1 MSSDPHTCNGRVF
14 GRRKGHKL
22 RTEQKALMENLLP
35 HLKIDLEKFEK
46 KIDPQDFFAS
56 DIKEVWL
63 EIGFGAGE
71 HTAWQAKQNP
81 NIGFIACEP
90 FLNGVA
96 SLLKRVSTDRLRNIR
111 IFTDDALP
119 LIRRFTEG
127 KINRL
132 FILFPDPWP
141 KSRHKKRR
149 IITTSNV
156 TSFAN
161 IMADNGELRFS
172 TDHLEYA
179 KWTLLTMLKHEWFYW
194 TAEKSSD
201 WQNRPEDWPLTRYE
215 YKAFKDNKKPI
226 FLQFKR
232 LPR

>member
-81 NIGFIACEP
+81 NNGFIAC
-90 FLNGVA
+90 
-96 SLLKRVSTDRLRNIR
+96 
-111 IFTDDALP
+111 
-119 LIRRFTEG
+119 
-127 KINRL
+127 
-132 FILFPDPWP
+132 
-141 KSRHKKRR
+141 
-149 IITTSNV
+149 
-156 TSFAN
+156 
-161 IMADNGELRFS
+161 
-172 TDHLEYA
+172 
-179 KWTLLTMLKHEWFYW
+179 
-194 TAEKSSD
+194 
-201 WQNRPEDWPLTRYE
+201 
-215 YKAFKDNKKPI
+215 
-226 FLQFKR
+226 
-232 LPR
+232 